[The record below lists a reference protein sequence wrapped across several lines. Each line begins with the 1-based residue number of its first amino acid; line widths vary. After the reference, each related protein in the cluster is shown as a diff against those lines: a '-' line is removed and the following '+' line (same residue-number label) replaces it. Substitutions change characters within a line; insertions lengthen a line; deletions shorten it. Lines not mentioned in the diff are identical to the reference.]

1 MDNPSINLFFLR
13 CLIVKFHP
21 DVVSSVAMVMVK
33 SFCDWGR
40 RIHKII

>member
-21 DVVSSVAMVMVK
+21 DVVSSVAIVIVK
-33 SFCDWGR
+33 SCYGYR
-40 RIHKII
+40 RH